1 MMGLCYPSVP
11 PGRISPYPIRTYG
24 CMTCAIRIQDKFT
37 DDSYRTL
44 QQSKAWPMNDMADPT
59 MGWDFA
65 EILAIDAGNAVH
77 VVYGKLYAHL
87 GSVLSKFRRRLS
99 DFGAQFELHNIDLLD
114 LQDVYA
120 PSTFD
125 RIEVRTTMLECS
137 GFR

>member
-1 MMGLCYPSVP
+1 
-11 PGRISPYPIRTYG
+11 
-24 CMTCAIRIQDKFT
+24 
-37 DDSYRTL
+37 
-44 QQSKAWPMNDMADPT
+44 MNDMADPT
-59 MGWDFA
+59 TGWDFA
-65 EILAIDAGNAVH
+65 EIPAIDAGNAVH
-77 VVYGKLYAHL
+77 DVYGKLYARL